1 MVDGIVGP
9 ATLGELRGSDGQRV
23 VLARRGDSGVVVVE
37 VQQLLGQAGHSPG
50 PIDGIF
56 GSLTETAVR
65 AFQTARGLLADGV
78 VDQATRDALG

>member
-1 MVDGIVGP
+1 MIALELEEDDASSRVRGKGR
-9 ATLGELRGSDGQRV
+9 LGVEGESV
-23 VLARRGDSGVVVVE
+23 VLE
-37 VQQLLGQAGHSPG
+37 VQQLLAQAGHSPG

-65 AFQTARGLLADGV
+65 AFQTARSLLVDGV